1 MSRPVGTP
9 LLTERVK
16 LFVPATWVLRS
27 GKRRY
32 VFMDALQP
40 RIFRISHIAYSSN
53 RLSARFSQLVHRGM
67 YNMKLLYG
75 LTAIDIDQPQ
85 KDYAVSVELEIVV
98 GEGQDTTQK
107 ASVEAG

>member
-1 MSRPVGTP
+1 
-9 LLTERVK
+9 
-16 LFVPATWVLRS
+16 
-27 GKRRY
+27 
-32 VFMDALQP
+32 
-40 RIFRISHIAYSSN
+40 
-53 RLSARFSQLVHRGM
+53 
-67 YNMKLLYG
+67 MKLLYG